1 MLIGTVSGLAA
12 GFIAAYPA
20 ISMTSNLLTE
30 NIGLAEKLEWYE
42 AIHRDRVPLD
52 TVGLWQ

>member
-20 ISMTSNLLTE
+20 ISITSNLLTE
-30 NIGLAEKLEWYE
+30 NILLAEQLEWYA
-42 AIHRDRVPLD
+42 AIHRDKPPLLV
-52 TVGLWQ
+52 VGPWQ